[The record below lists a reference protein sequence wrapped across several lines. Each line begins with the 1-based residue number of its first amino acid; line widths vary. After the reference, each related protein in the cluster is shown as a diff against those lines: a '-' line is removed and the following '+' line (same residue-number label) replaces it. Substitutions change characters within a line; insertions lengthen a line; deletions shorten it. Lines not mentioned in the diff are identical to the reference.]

1 MILIRFF
8 SFPIA
13 GVLLGTTLVTAAPG
27 MYLRYIILAYLLHEN
42 DHNYLKVTYDNN
54 MLQHQLSSKN
64 DLAMALCSFQ
74 QLWKLVM

>member
-8 SFPIA
+8 FSFLIA

-27 MYLRYIILAYLLHEN
+27 MYLNYILTYLLHEN

-74 QLWKLVM
+74 QLWKLIL